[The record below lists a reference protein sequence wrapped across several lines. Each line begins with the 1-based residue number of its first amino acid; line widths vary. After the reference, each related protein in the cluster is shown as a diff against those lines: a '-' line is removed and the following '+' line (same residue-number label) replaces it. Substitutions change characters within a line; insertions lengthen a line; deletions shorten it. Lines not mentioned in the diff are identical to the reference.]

1 MNKVPDNIVAA
12 INGLLAPYGETYSP
26 GQPEVSERRGYVN
39 WKGAVEY
46 TSLSKSTLQR
56 AIYDGRLKRP
66 HRVAGKKTGTAL
78 FALADLDAFI
88 RAR

>member
-26 GQPEVSERRGYVN
+26 SQEASQHRGYVN
-39 WKGAVEY
+39 WKGAVGY
-46 TSLSKSTLQR
+46 TGLSKSTLQR
-56 AIYDGRLKRP
+56 AIYSGRLKRP
-66 HRVAGKKTGTAL
+66 YRVSGKEGGTAL
-78 FALADLDAFI
+78 FALSDLDNFI

>member
-1 MNKVPDNIVAA
+1 MNKVPDNIVSA
-12 INGLLAPYGETYSP
+12 INGLLAPYGERYSP
-26 GQPEVSERRGYVN
+26 NAEVQERRGYVN

-66 HRVAGKKTGTAL
+66 HKVSGKEGGTAL